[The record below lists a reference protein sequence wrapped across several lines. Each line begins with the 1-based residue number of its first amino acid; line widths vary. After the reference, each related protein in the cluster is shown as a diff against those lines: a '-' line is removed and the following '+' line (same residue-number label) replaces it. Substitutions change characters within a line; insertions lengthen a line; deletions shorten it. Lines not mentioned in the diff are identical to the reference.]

1 MLGILPRVEI
11 KDERLGPA
19 AECGWGDPH
28 VNSQKT
34 VCAGG
39 YATWQEAGV
48 LEQWLLGM
56 ETSQVNIRP
65 VFESGKCFYLVF

>member
-1 MLGILPRVEI
+1 MRDLV
-11 KDERLGPA
+11 PA

-34 VCAGG
+34 VCAEGG

-48 LEQWLLGM
+48 LEQPAALAWKPRW
-56 ETSQVNIRP
+56 ET
-65 VFESGKCFYLVF
+65 